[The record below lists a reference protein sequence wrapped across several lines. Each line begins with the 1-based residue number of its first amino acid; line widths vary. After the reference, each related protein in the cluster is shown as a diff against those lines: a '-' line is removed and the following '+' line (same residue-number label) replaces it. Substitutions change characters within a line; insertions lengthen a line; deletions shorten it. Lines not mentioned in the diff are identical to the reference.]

1 MPWRY
6 CNNSCGEFYQF
17 RYYMTR
23 RPSYVGFVLRISL
36 LTSLTAL
43 SIDTMLPAL
52 PAIGESFRV
61 ENPNNLQL
69 VVTLLFIGMFFGELA
84 FGPLSDSLG
93 RKRALGIGIVIFCIG
108 TVIAMAATSLQTL
121 LLGRVI
127 QGIGVSGP
135 KIISRAMIR
144 DQFEGKNM
152 ARVFSFIMTVF
163 IFVPMVAPIL
173 GQTILVLAGWRAIF
187 LLFLGIAVWS
197 YLWILFKQ
205 PETLALSERKPIKVK
220 ELLKTTVNILRHPL
234 VLCYAATA
242 GLAFAILL
250 LFLSTS
256 QAMFEQIYNRADKF
270 PLYMALLA
278 TGFGLA
284 TLINSKLVMKYG
296 MHRLCVGAS
305 LGFVGIGIYFVVG
318 SGGGTPSFISF
329 MTGAYLLLFCL
340 GLLFPNLSAMAM
352 QPLGKVA
359 GIGASLI
366 SAISTTI
373 GLSISIS
380 VGRYFNNTL
389 MPLALATLFCALVSL
404 FFLYIAK
411 RGKMAMVVQSV

>member
-1 MPWRY
+1 
-6 CNNSCGEFYQF
+6 
-17 RYYMTR
+17 MTK
-23 RPSYVGFVLRISL
+23 RPSSVGFVLRISL

-52 PAIGESFRV
+52 PAIGASFAV

-69 VVTLLFIGMFFGELA
+69 VVTLLFIGMFFGELV

-93 RKRALGIGIVIFCIG
+93 RKRALGIGIAIFCIG
-108 TVIAMAATSLQTL
+108 TVTAMTATNLQML

-127 QGIGVSGP
+127 QGVGASGP

-163 IFVPMVAPIL
+163 IFIPMVAPIL
-173 GQTILVLAGWRAIF
+173 GQTILTLAGWRAIF
-187 LLFLGIAVWS
+187 LLFLGIAIWS

-205 PETLALSERKPIKVK
+205 PETLSLSDRKPIKIK
-220 ELLKTTVNILRHPL
+220 ELLKTTVHILQHPL
-234 VLCYAATA
+234 VFCYATTA

-256 QAMFEQIYNRADKF
+256 QAMFEQIYNRADNF
-270 PLYMALLA
+270 PLYMAVLS

-296 MHRLCVGAS
+296 MYRICIGAT
-305 LGFVGIGIYFVVG
+305 LGFIGIGIYFVTG
-318 SGGGTPSFISF
+318 SGGDTHSFISF
-329 MTGAYLLLFCL
+329 MTGSYILLFCL

-359 GIGASLI
+359 GIGASLV

-373 GLSISIS
+373 GLPISIA

-389 MPLALATLFCALVSL
+389 MPLALTILFCSLISL

-411 RGKMAMVVQSV
+411 RGKMVMVVPGT

>member
-1 MPWRY
+1 MP
-6 CNNSCGEFYQF
+6 S
-17 RYYMTR
+17 
-23 RPSYVGFVLRISL
+23 SVGFVLRISL

-43 SIDTMLPAL
+43 SIDAMLPAL
-52 PAIGESFRV
+52 PAIGKSFAV

-69 VVTLLFIGMFFGELA
+69 VITLLFIGMFFGELL

-108 TVIAMAATSLQTL
+108 TIVAMSAASLQVH
-121 LLGRVI
+121 LLGRII
-127 QGIGVSGP
+127 QGVGVSGP

-144 DQFEGKNM
+144 DQFEGNNM
-152 ARVFSFIMTVF
+152 ARVFSFVMTVF

-173 GQTILVLAGWRAIF
+173 GQAILVVAGWRAIF

-197 YLWILFKQ
+197 YLWILLKQ
-205 PETLALSERKPIKVK
+205 PETLPLSNRKPIKL
-220 ELLKTTVNILRHPL
+220 EDLLKTAVLILKHPL
-234 VLCYAATA
+234 VLCYATTA

-256 QAMFEQIYNRADKF
+256 QAMFEQIYARADLF
-270 PLYMALLA
+270 PVYMAFLA

-284 TLINSKLVMKYG
+284 TLSNSKLVMRFG
-296 MHRLCVGAS
+296 MYRLCVVAT
-305 LGFVGIGIYFVVG
+305 LGFVGIGVYFVTGSVG
-318 SGGGTPSFISF
+318 GLHSFTSF
-329 MTGAYLLLFCL
+329 MAGSYLLLFCL

-359 GIGASLI
+359 GLGAALI
-366 SAISTTI
+366 SAISTTVA
-373 GLSISIS
+373 LPISIA

-389 MPLALATLFCALVSL
+389 MPLALAILVCSL
-404 FFLYIAK
+404 ISLLLLYIAR
-411 RGKMAMVVQSV
+411 RGKMYMVVPVK